1 MPAFLLSNG
10 SSFNWLSLPQLGAGC
25 HHLPRFRTS
34 IACLR
39 CSGLCLSAVT
49 ATYSGGKGTVRH
61 AFGQSKQSLRARHA
75 NGHSQA
81 VLCSLWNVRVPLSSR
96 NICVGLI
103 ASDEFQTLSIRGQ
116 VFAQNLNFSPKST
129 FFWICK
135 IPDSVGTSKS
145 NFKSKFCWHG
155 RQGPRAS
162 KKEFRSF
169 QKTKSKFLKSPKIPE
184 FVSEIPILG

>member
-1 MPAFLLSNG
+1 MSMLN
-10 SSFNWLSLPQLGAGC
+10 
-25 HHLPRFRTS
+25 
-34 IACLR
+34 LR
-39 CSGLCLSAVT
+39 IGV
-49 ATYSGGKGTVRH
+49 
-61 AFGQSKQSLRARHA
+61 
-75 NGHSQA
+75 
-81 VLCSLWNVRVPLSSR
+81 
-96 NICVGLI
+96 
-103 ASDEFQTLSIRGQ
+103 ETLSIRGQ

-169 QKTKSKFLKSPKIPE
+169 QKTKSKFLKSQKISE